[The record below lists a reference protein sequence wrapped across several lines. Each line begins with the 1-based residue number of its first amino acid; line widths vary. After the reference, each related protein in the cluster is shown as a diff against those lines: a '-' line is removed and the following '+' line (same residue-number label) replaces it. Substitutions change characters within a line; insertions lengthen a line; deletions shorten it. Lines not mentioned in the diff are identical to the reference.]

1 MAVGDDYHQVFLDAD
16 NLNDLRTLMQC
27 VRDADVFI
35 LMLTDG
41 VSLSVLYLSP
51 ALIGEGFE
59 GLLDSS
65 L

>member
-1 MAVGDDYHQVFLDAD
+1 MVVGDDYHQVFLDAD

-51 ALIGEGFE
+51 ALIGEDFE

>member
-1 MAVGDDYHQVFLDAD
+1 MFLDAD

-51 ALIGEGFE
+51 ALIGEDFE